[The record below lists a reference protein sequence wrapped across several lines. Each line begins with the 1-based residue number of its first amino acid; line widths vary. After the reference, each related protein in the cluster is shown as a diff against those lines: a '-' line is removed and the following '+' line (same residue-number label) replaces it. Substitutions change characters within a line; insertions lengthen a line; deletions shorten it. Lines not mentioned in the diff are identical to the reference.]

1 MALKPLMIIPP
12 LIFVGF
18 AGLVA
23 AGLFRDDP
31 DALPSALIGREA
43 PPIVVSQL
51 SNKPEIPIDAL
62 DKAGVKLVNFWASWC
77 APCRAEHDQLM
88 AVAGDDI
95 PIYGVNYKDAG
106 NGNAIGF
113 LNELGDPYRAVG
125 QDLTGRATAIEW
137 GVYGIPETFV
147 VDEKGQV
154 TFRFAGP
161 ITQSILESTILP
173 EIEAAQN
180 K

>member
-1 MALKPLMIIPP
+1 MAFKPLMIIPP
-12 LIFVGF
+12 VIFLGF
-18 AGLVA
+18 AALVGT
-23 AGLFRDDP
+23 GLFRADP
-31 DALPSALIGREA
+31 DALPSALIGKQA

-51 SNKPEIPIDAL
+51 SNKSEIPQDAL
-62 DKAGVKLVNFWASWC
+62 GNGGVKLVNFWASWC

-88 AVAGDDI
+88 ALAGQGI

-106 NGNAIGF
+106 DGNAIGF
-113 LNELGDPYRAVG
+113 LNDLGDPYRAVG

-147 VDEKGQV
+147 VDAEGRII
-154 TFRFAGP
+154 FRFAGP
-161 ITQSILESTILP
+161 ITKSILESTIMP
-173 EIEAAQN
+173 EIRAAHN